1 MLIGRDWAT
10 RLMNCMSVR
19 LSFGEEGKIV
29 MKCNSLSVV
38 VELEKMGLSLDWLF
52 PNVSGMTRDCFKE
65 HVERVH
71 PDSAS
76 RLLEL
81 WDKGLWDDSIG
92 NDVRGRQFDLI
103 GIPTLL
109 AHNFSEWCRS
119 MYDALDLVTA
129 VRHALD
135 VTSIMFPHL
144 PAPWVV
150 ADCLKG
156 YVHMDPEVF
165 REIVSMRVSESVM
178 IPLLVCRTWAVT
190 HSMEPLTCVAMVRSH
205 LKLMADCF
213 SRNEGEEGEENE

>member
-1 MLIGRDWAT
+1 
-10 RLMNCMSVR
+10 
-19 LSFGEEGKIV
+19 
-29 MKCNSLSVV
+29 MKCNSLSVA
-38 VELEKMGLSLDWLF
+38 VELEKMGLYADWWL
-52 PNVSGMTRDCFKE
+52 PNVTGMTRECFKE
-65 HVERVH
+65 YVETDY
-71 PDSAS
+71 PESAK

-81 WDKGLWDDSIG
+81 WDNGIWTGSCDRKFDAIG
-92 NDVRGRQFDLI
+92 FPQ
-103 GIPTLL
+103 LL
-109 AHNFSEWCRS
+109 AHNFTEWCRS
-119 MYDALDLVTA
+119 AIDALDLVTA

-144 PAPWVV
+144 PTPWVV

-178 IPLLVCRTWAVT
+178 IPMLVCRTWAVT

-213 SRNEGEEGEENE
+213 SRNEGEEVEENE